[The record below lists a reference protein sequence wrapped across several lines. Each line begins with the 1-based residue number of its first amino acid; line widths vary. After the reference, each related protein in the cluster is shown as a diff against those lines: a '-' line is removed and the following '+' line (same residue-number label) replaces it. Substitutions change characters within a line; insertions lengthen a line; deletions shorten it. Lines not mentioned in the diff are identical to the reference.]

1 LDNIPAASVAITS
14 FDDDNNFIKFSIKPS
29 KPFIFVAASDRFL
42 KVIKQFCY
50 SFEFEFVK

>member
-14 FDDDNNFIKFSIKPS
+14 FDYDNNFIKFSIKPS

-42 KVIKQFCY
+42 KVIKQFGKVRIRI
-50 SFEFEFVK
+50 F